1 MENPFMGILT
11 NNNKGVKQ
19 MFKLIIKYLERKG
32 YVVVKPVSKTRALD
46 TKGTKY
52 CLYKA

>member
-1 MENPFMGILT
+1 
-11 NNNKGVKQ
+11 

-32 YVVVKPVSKTRALD
+32 YVVVKPVSKTRAFD
-46 TKGTKY
+46 TNGTKY